1 MIIFIVRLC
10 FEDEANTIH
19 LKLMPSFGVP
29 AQIRDHDVPYLTF
42 RLDDYHTQQWDLA
55 TQQACDNLP
64 LIDNPPVCNI
74 AVQSL
79 N

>member
-1 MIIFIVRLC
+1 MLIARLC

-55 TQQACDNLP
+55 TQQVCDYFL
-64 LIDNPPVCNI
+64 LMDNPLVCNI
-74 AVQSL
+74 AVQI
-79 N
+79 